1 MTFIVADRVQETTN
15 SPGTGTATLLGA
27 VSGYQSFSTGVGI
40 NNTTFYVIADQLGTN
55 WEVGL
60 GALNSTGTVLTRTT
74 VYSSSNGGS
83 TVNFATGIQYVWCDY
98 PSSKAVIQ
106 GSPVNF
112 SSIGATTA
120 GTGAFTTLALT
131 TALSVANGGTGV
143 TTSTG
148 SGSVVLST
156 SPTLVTPLL
165 GTPSSGTVTNLTGTA
180 SININGTVGATTAS
194 TGVFTTATANSFI
207 PNLST
212 IPTNGVYLPATN
224 SIGIATNSTNAVTID
239 ASQNVGIGVTPSAKL
254 DVAGAQWIRGAAAAG
269 AILVTTA
276 DPTSGANGV
285 SLAASFATGSY
296 GPLKFFTSN
305 TEAMRIDSSGNVG
318 IGTVASASTRFQATI
333 STGHAGTF
341 YSNGGG
347 VALPS
352 SSNYGITLTGN
363 LSGGSAE
370 ANIVY
375 GSSGAGLA
383 FNSWNGTTQTERMRI
398 VSSGKFG
405 VGLDPNPNAGT
416 IQSKAIGTD
425 TFGGYNSAGGFTF
438 AVSGVGQ
445 IYAVSTSIA
454 AISDERLKENIRD
467 LNDGLQIVM
476 ALKPRKYDWKA
487 GKGADTKNA
496 RGFIAQEFEQILP
509 DLIDEWREPAPEGEA
524 PYKSIRQDL
533 FPILVKAIQEL
544 NAKVTAL
551 EEQLGAK

>member
-83 TVNFATGIQYVWCDY
+83 TVNFATGTQYVWCDY

-120 GTGAFTTLALT
+120 GTGAFTTLTLT

-239 ASQNVGIGVTPSAKL
+239 ASQNVGIGTSSPSYKL
-254 DVAGAQWIRGAAAAG
+254 DINGNAGAANYYINALAGTIGYANGSASLAMFNALGAIPNTQVFNTAG
-269 AILVTTA
+269 A
-276 DPTSGANGV
+276 
-285 SLAASFATGSY
+285 
-296 GPLKFFTSN
+296 
-305 TEAMRIDSSGNVG
+305 ERMRIDSSGNVG
-318 IGTVASASTRFQATI
+318 IGTSSPASYGKLAVNGSIAPM
-333 STGHAGTF
+333 GAAGT
-341 YSNGGG
+341 YSIDTSL
-347 VALPS
+347 A
-352 SSNYGITLTGN
+352 
-363 LSGGSAE
+363 
-370 ANIVY
+370 
-375 GSSGAGLA
+375 GAG
-383 FNSWNGTTQTERMRI
+383 TT
-398 VSSGKFG
+398 VSSGGTVNFSNASGMLVVNQYNTGG
-405 VGLDPNPNAGT
+405 VT
-416 IQSKAIGTD
+416 IYLCGGGSTVAVASTASTVGSFALNTGI
-425 TFGGYNSAGGFTF
+425 GGYTWTSSSTTTYGFFFLRT
-438 AVSGVGQ
+438 
-445 IYAVSTSIA
+445 
-454 AISDERLKENIRD
+454 R
-467 LNDGLQIVM
+467 
-476 ALKPRKYDWKA
+476 P
-487 GKGADTKNA
+487 
-496 RGFIAQEFEQILP
+496 
-509 DLIDEWREPAPEGEA
+509 
-524 PYKSIRQDL
+524 
-533 FPILVKAIQEL
+533 
-544 NAKVTAL
+544 TA
-551 EEQLGAK
+551 